1 MLDAASPQIAPE
13 PTFLTASEVVRAPR
27 ILVVDDEEMNVEF
40 IRRVLSPESGCTLA
54 STTDPRDA
62 LRLYREFRPDLVL
75 LDLKM
80 PHLDGFELLE
90 LFRAE
95 TPRSSFVPVVVLTS
109 DVGPEAKRHALAA
122 GAKDFLTK
130 PFSPVEVRLRVRN
143 LLETRALHLELEEQ
157 NQHLEARVRE
167 RTHELMQRTIELD
180 KARLEILERLAKA
193 AEYRDDQT
201 GLHTQRVGRMAGL
214 IAAALELPEDDIEL
228 ITRAAPLHDIG
239 KIGVPDAVLLKEG
252 RLTAEEFEVMKS
264 HTVIGAAIL
273 SGSRVRLL
281 AVGREIALS
290 HHEHWDG
297 RGYPH
302 GLRGED
308 IPISGRAVA
317 VADVFDALTHNRPY
331 KPQWPPDEALAE
343 IRRQSRVQFDPRVV
357 DAFTWL
363 CRDGFIEVERGTS
376 SGVAA
381 VV

>member
-1 MLDAASPQIAPE
+1 MPEAATPQIAPE
-13 PTFLTASEVVRAPR
+13 TAGPVSSDVARAPR

-54 STTDPRDA
+54 STTDSRDA
-62 LRLYREFRPDLVL
+62 VRLYREFRPDVVL

-80 PHLDGFELLE
+80 PHIDGFQLLE
-90 LFRAE
+90 LLRAE
-95 TPRSSFVPVVVLTS
+95 TPRNSFVPIVVLTS

-143 LLETRALHLELEEQ
+143 LLETRALHLELEQQ
-157 NQHLEARVRE
+157 NQHLEMRVRE
-167 RTHELMQRTIELD
+167 RTKELD
-180 KARLEILERLAKA
+180 EARLEILERLARA
-193 AEYRDDQT
+193 AEYRDDET

-214 IAAALELPEDDIEL
+214 IAAALELPEDDVEL

-239 KIGVPDAVLLKEG
+239 KIGVPDAVLLKDG
-252 RLTAEEFEVMKS
+252 RLSRDEFEVMKS

-281 AVGREIALS
+281 AVGRDIALT

-297 RGYPH
+297 GGYPH

-308 IPISGRAVA
+308 IPIAGRAVA

-331 KPQWPPDEALAE
+331 KPRWSPDDAIAE
-343 IRRQSRVQFDPRVV
+343 IWRQSRRQFDPRIV

-363 CRDGFIEVERGTS
+363 CRDGLIEVDSGTPFRM
-376 SGVAA
+376 AQ

>member
-1 MLDAASPQIAPE
+1 MPKAATPQIAPE
-13 PTFLTASEVVRAPR
+13 LALPVSSDVARSPR

-62 LRLYREFRPDLVL
+62 LRLYREFRPDVVL

-80 PHLDGFELLE
+80 PHIDGFQLLE
-90 LFRAE
+90 LLRAE
-95 TPRSSFVPVVVLTS
+95 TPRNSFVPIVVLTS

-157 NQHLEARVRE
+157 NQHLEMRVFE
-167 RTHELMQRTIELD
+167 RTKELD
-180 KARLEILERLAKA
+180 EARLEILERLARA
-193 AEYRDDQT
+193 AEYRDDET

-214 IAAALELPEDDIEL
+214 IATALELAEEEIEL

-239 KIGVPDAVLLKEG
+239 KIGVPDAVLLKAG
-252 RLTAEEFEVMKS
+252 RLSKDEFEVMKS

-281 AVGREIALS
+281 AVGRDIALT

-297 RGYPH
+297 GGYPH

-308 IPISGRAVA
+308 IPIAGRAVA

-331 KPQWPPDEALAE
+331 KPRWSPDEALTA
-343 IRRQSRVQFDPRVV
+343 IRRLSRRQFDPRMVE
-357 DAFTWL
+357 AFIRL
-363 CRDGFIEVERGTS
+363 CQDGLIEVDD
-376 SGVAA
+376 GVPFRMAM

>member
-1 MLDAASPQIAPE
+1 MLEATSPQKAPE
-13 PTFLTASEVVRAPR
+13 PAAPAASDVVRAPR

-62 LRLYREFRPDLVL
+62 LRLYREFRPDVVL

-80 PHLDGFELLE
+80 PYLDGFELLE
-90 LFRAE
+90 LLRAE

-157 NQHLEARVRE
+157 NQHLEMRVHE
-167 RTHELMQRTIELD
+167 RTHELEQRTLELD
-180 KARLEILERLAKA
+180 EARLEILERLAKA
-193 AEYRDDQT
+193 AEFRDDET

-214 IAAALELPEDDIEL
+214 IAAALELPEDEVEL

-239 KIGVPDAVLLKEG
+239 KIGVPDAVLLKVG
-252 RLTAEEFEVMKS
+252 RLTVEEFEVMKS

-281 AVGREIALS
+281 AVGRDIALS
-290 HHEHWDG
+290 HHEHWNG
-297 RGYPH
+297 GGYPH

-308 IPISGRAVA
+308 IPIAGRAVA

-331 KPQWPPDEALAE
+331 KPEWSPDHALAE

-363 CRDGFIEVERGTS
+363 CRDGLIEVGN
-376 SGVAA
+376 AA
-381 VV
+381 PFGIAMVV